1 MIVQAVLCIKLRS
14 MMREFLARIPL
25 GVLVVAC
32 LTIGLAPFN
41 PPHIWEKLNMLI
53 KMELRRPIDWIDFL
67 FHGLPWLL
75 LVLKL
80 TLGR

>member
-1 MIVQAVLCIKLRS
+1 MI
-14 MMREFLARIPL
+14 REFLARIPL

-41 PPHIWEKLNMLI
+41 PPHIWEKLNMLVR
-53 KMELRRPIDWIDFL
+53 MELTRPIDWIDFL

-75 LVLKL
+75 LILKL